1 MSEAD
6 ERRPAGEGVG
16 PAPAGHAAGT
26 GPVGEPAGPY
36 PYDDLDDED
45 SLLMPGPQAG
55 WADPNVPTA
64 PGMSLA
70 DRMVA
75 AGEDASGQV
84 PVPPVEQT
92 YDAVPGPQSG
102 MFAAMIIDEP
112 ELPETYVEPAAPM
125 TAGQIPYPPGPM
137 TPHQEVP
144 QPVQGF
150 GAGAYEPAQGVA
162 QPYPVPAQAP
172 GGAVPGTAEA
182 ASGGPGAGAP
192 VPVPPQAVP
201 MVPPPLAPQFV
212 PPGAVVGEY
221 APASGPAAGAVPV
234 GPGVVGGAVGQA
246 PGGAP
251 VGASGNAEAVPAV
264 SGGRLRQRVRAAQS
278 VEQVPGQPET
288 VQVPAAPDRP
298 QAQPVVQAQ
307 VPEQPVGGTPVDTPP
322 FPVAAAVPQRTTLP
336 PRRQRRVGRGPV
348 PQQTGPHSGAHP
360 VGDAVNTGIPAQ
372 VPAAQTPLAVPVV
385 PPPVAPRQAASAGA
399 PSVEQGV
406 PVPAEGAVASAA
418 PVEQVEQAVPVE
430 SVPPVAPA
438 APVQGVTAPA
448 IPQPLPG
455 VPTQAAPPRF
465 VQAAPDAVA
474 SALAEGAPAVPPTP
488 TPAPDAIASVPAE
501 GAPAVALT
509 PTAEPVPASAPT
521 PTPDAGVAAPA
532 VASPPAGVESPAPEQ
547 APVAQPPAPVVPEG
561 TGGRRRRPERA
572 AEAAEQGATPAAT
585 PIGPVA
591 PPEPAAANEVAEAA
605 VAAAPSPAAQP
616 VPAPAGPVATPAE
629 AAAETVVLP
638 AGGVVGEQPAAPVRV
653 PAQESSPAVVP
664 APDAPAPVE
673 QPVESATV
681 VAEAPVAENVPA
693 SDVGREAPVAVPAA
707 RAPVESAAPAGP
719 VAEASVDAPSA
730 PVVAAAAPDARVV
743 AAADAP
749 VAVAA
754 APDAQAAPADV
765 AAAAGVRAV
774 PDSGAVATVPAGSD
788 AQAVPVA
795 GAPAD
800 VPVPAPVAEAE
811 AAEAAAG
818 VSAVTQAGPEGAE
831 AAAEPAAEG
840 VPADAVAAPVVRAPV
855 GAEGAGAPVAAAGS
869 EAGAVAGAVSEAA
882 PGGADAAQAAP
893 APEAPASVPVGSD
906 APAPAPAANV
916 PDVPDVQAASA
927 VGPEASGALAS
938 APDVPGGDGAV
949 APVAASV
956 PADAAGADVPAAAS
970 GPVEVPAAGVA
981 PVREAGPT
989 TRAIAAELLAEEVPV
1004 EQPPATAPEP
1014 VAEPAEAESG
1024 AGVTPAVPRTSDEGS
1039 AMHGPQVT
1047 PTADAD
1053 RQPQPAAAAGTGEI
1067 PRIPPP
1073 PAEPVGVVEA
1083 TPQPD
1088 AAGGAEGTP
1097 EPATAGA
1104 QASATAETVLL
1115 PTTAA
1120 EPATAQAAQ
1129 PAEPVPARA
1138 AATPV
1143 AAEVAEGA
1151 EGAEGA
1157 EAEVA
1162 EEEVPEVDRGPAA
1175 PGYDDA
1181 AREAVH
1187 RVMRERRDV
1196 RAGFRP
1202 DPVPDDVLV
1211 RVLEAA
1217 HAAPSVGYSQPWDF
1231 VVIRSEETR
1240 VTVQELA
1247 QRQREAYATSLPKAR
1262 AKQFLEIKVEAILE
1276 TPVNIVVTVD
1286 ATRGGRHTLG
1296 RHTQPQMGPYS
1307 SALAVENLW
1316 LAARAEGLGV
1326 GWVSFFDE
1334 RELATALGLPEH
1346 IDVVAYLCVGYVDAF
1361 PDEPELATS
1370 GWARARPLSWVV
1382 HEETYGRRGLPGEEP
1397 VSLLDET
1404 LQSVRPLDAKALGA
1418 AWEHQRNMTKP
1429 PGSLGILETIGAQL
1443 SGLAR
1448 TFPPPIPEP
1457 AAVAVF
1463 AGDHGV
1469 HAQGVSPWPQEVT
1482 AQMVGNFLA
1491 GGAVVNAF
1499 AKQIGVEVC
1508 VVDVG
1513 VATELPDATGLLPRR
1528 IRPGTADMTQ
1538 GPAMTREEAIAAI
1551 EVGIETA
1558 RDLVTAGNRGL
1569 LTGDM
1574 GIANTTA
1581 SAALISVF
1589 TGADVAEVTGR
1600 GTGIDDATHRRKIE
1614 VVRAALARHE
1624 PDPGDP
1630 IGVLAAIGGLE
1641 HAAIAGYIIGAA
1653 ALRVPVVLDGVIAGA
1668 AALVAQAIAPEAV
1681 QACVAGH
1688 RSAEPG
1694 HAAALAKLSL
1704 RPLVELEMRLG
1715 EGTGAVLALPLVQS
1729 AVRVL
1734 HDVATFDSAGVSGK
1748 TD

>member
-16 PAPAGHAAGT
+16 PAPARHAAGT

-55 WADPNVPTA
+55 WADPNVPMPAA

-70 DRMVA
+70 DRMAA
-75 AGEDASGQV
+75 AGDDASGQV
-84 PVPPVEQT
+84 PVSPIEQA

-112 ELPETYVEPAAPM
+112 ESPETYAAPM

-150 GAGAYEPAQGVA
+150 GPGEYGAPQGVAEPYPAPAQGVPV
-162 QPYPVPAQAP
+162 QGVPGQGVPGQGVPAQA
-172 GGAVPGTAEA
+172 VPAPA
-182 ASGGPGAGAP
+182 AP
-192 VPVPPQAVP
+192 PPQAVP
-201 MVPPPLAPQFV
+201 VVPPPAAPRFV
-212 PPGAVVGEY
+212 PTIVGQPGAEY
-221 APASGPAAGAVPV
+221 GTDVPPAAPAAGPEAPSGAVPDPAAGAFVEQ
-234 GPGVVGGAVGQA
+234 PGIT
-246 PGGAP
+246 
-251 VGASGNAEAVPAV
+251 
-264 SGGRLRQRVRAAQS
+264 GGRLRQRVRVAQT
-278 VEQVPGQPET
+278 VDQPQQTEQSPAPQP
-288 VQVPAAPDRP
+288 PAP
-298 QAQPVVQAQ
+298 AQPSA
-307 VPEQPVGGTPVDTPP
+307 PAGGNPADTPP

-348 PQQTGPHSGAHP
+348 PQQAGPHSGAHP

-372 VPAAQTPLAVPVV
+372 PTPMQAVPVV
-385 PPPVAPRQAASAGA
+385 PPP
-399 PSVEQGV
+399 
-406 PVPAEGAVASAA
+406 AA
-418 PVEQVEQAVPVE
+418 PQPVE
-430 SVPPVAPA
+430 SVPVAAAAPVEAVAPA
-438 APVQGVTAPA
+438 APVAEQPAPPAPPVAEQPAPPAPPVVEHAQGVTAPA

-455 VPTQAAPPRF
+455 VPPQSAHPRF
-465 VQAAPDAVA
+465 VQAAPDAVVDALTGPPAAPVAGPIDSPEAAA
-474 SALAEGAPAVPPTP
+474 SVPPPAVIEAGGVDPAVPAVAAVPEAEPTVA
-488 TPAPDAIASVPAE
+488 PAPVE
-501 GAPAVALT
+501 
-509 PTAEPVPASAPT
+509 
-521 PTPDAGVAAPA
+521 AAPA
-532 VASPPAGVESPAPEQ
+532 VAEAVVESAPPAVAEQPGVAPAVPAEQAPPAGSA
-547 APVAQPPAPVVPEG
+547 VPEG
-561 TGGRRRRPERA
+561 TGGRRRKPETGSESADSGEHEAIPVGTQLGPVPPPEPVAVQVAEEAAVAEPA
-572 AEAAEQGATPAAT
+572 AEPVAPVAAAVAAPQAPVATAGPTVAEVPAQRA
-585 PIGPVA
+585 PVA
-591 PPEPAAANEVAEAA
+591 PPVPAEPVAADQPSHDANAAPSVVAAAPPAAPATEPQAESVAVAPEAVAAVAPADGGAGEAAVPEQGVAPVAPSAPTEAAEPAAPAPTVPTTEAAVPLAQAAPAQPAAPVGQATPVVPAEAA
-605 VAAAPSPAAQP
+605 VQAESAAQPTPVAQSAPAAQP
-616 VPAPAGPVATPAE
+616 VPPVVPVAPGPVEQAGS
-629 AAAETVVLP
+629 AAQ
-638 AGGVVGEQPAAPVRV
+638 GAPVTPTGP
-653 PAQESSPAVVP
+653 PATA
-664 APDAPAPVE
+664 APVE
-673 QPVESATV
+673 Q
-681 VAEAPVAENVPA
+681 
-693 SDVGREAPVAVPAA
+693 
-707 RAPVESAAPAGP
+707 AAPPAPPAPPAEEVADARP
-719 VAEASVDAPSA
+719 VAEA
-730 PVVAAAAPDARVV
+730 
-743 AAADAP
+743 
-749 VAVAA
+749 
-754 APDAQAAPADV
+754 
-765 AAAAGVRAV
+765 
-774 PDSGAVATVPAGSD
+774 
-788 AQAVPVA
+788 
-795 GAPAD
+795 
-800 VPVPAPVAEAE
+800 VPVPAPAEQPAPSGSGPESVAEA
-811 AAEAAAG
+811 
-818 VSAVTQAGPEGAE
+818 V
-831 AAAEPAAEG
+831 PAAVEAG
-840 VPADAVAAPVVRAPV
+840 DASVEAT
-855 GAEGAGAPVAAAGS
+855 PVAPAG
-869 EAGAVAGAVSEAA
+869 
-882 PGGADAAQAAP
+882 DASAEVAP
-893 APEAPASVPVGSD
+893 ARPGN
-906 APAPAPAANV
+906 PAPAVAV
-916 PDVPDVQAASA
+916 P
-927 VGPEASGALAS
+927 
-938 APDVPGGDGAV
+938 
-949 APVAASV
+949 
-956 PADAAGADVPAAAS
+956 
-970 GPVEVPAAGVA
+970 
-981 PVREAGPT
+981 AGPT
-989 TRAIAAELLAEEVPV
+989 TQSIAAELLAEEIPTAPTA
-1004 EQPPATAPEP
+1004 EHPATA
-1014 VAEPAEAESG
+1014 AES
-1024 AGVTPAVPRTSDEGS
+1024 VPAAAAPAAPPTGPVEVGPADPRTSEES
-1039 AMHGPQVT
+1039 TAMHGPQST
-1047 PTADAD
+1047 TGAESEP
-1053 RQPQPAAAAGTGEI
+1053 QPQPAVAGGSGEI

-1073 PAEPVGVVEA
+1073 PAEPVGTLA
-1083 TPQPD
+1083 ADRAQGGQAD
-1088 AAGGAEGTP
+1088 AVAPRVPAPAEP
-1097 EPATAGA
+1097 EGEPV
-1104 QASATAETVLL
+1104 SATAVTVLL
-1115 PTTAA
+1115 PAS
-1120 EPATAQAAQ
+1120 E
-1129 PAEPVPARA
+1129 
-1138 AATPV
+1138 PV
-1143 AAEVAEGA
+1143 AAEPPAPADPAPSAEEPAPEAPEAPAA
-1151 EGAEGA
+1151 ESTPTPGDDATPEA
-1157 EAEVA
+1157 EAE
-1162 EEEVPEVDRGPAA
+1162 PEPEIERGPAA

-1286 ATRGGRHTLG
+1286 STRGGRHTLG

-1370 GWARARPLSWVV
+1370 GWAKARPLSWVV

-1463 AGDHGV
+1463 AADHGV

-1513 VATELPDATGLLPRR
+1513 VATELPNATGLLPRR

-1589 TGADVAEVTGR
+1589 TGMEPAEITGR

-1614 VVRAALARHE
+1614 VVKAALARHE

-1641 HAAIAGYIIGAA
+1641 HAALAGYIIGAA

-1668 AALVAQAIAPEAV
+1668 AALVAQAIAPESI

-1734 HDVATFDSAGVSGK
+1734 HDVATFDAAGVSGK